1 MAITTVRTPIGPYAE
16 EDDVELLWN
25 STSGSGFDSGAV
37 GCPIFVDGYMYA
49 YAGAN
54 ILKLD
59 PATGETLI
67 SKPMEDASDFAII
80 PPTYGD
86 GMIFVGLK
94 NGRVQAFRAG
104 VPVGLHRPAGRPVQ
118 LPHHLLRRLRVRGI
132 LAGRERRGQL
142 RVPDGGR

>member
-1 MAITTVRTPIGPYAE
+1 
-16 EDDVELLWN
+16 
-25 STSGSGFDSGAV
+25 
-37 GCPIFVDGYMYA
+37 MYA

-94 NGRVQAFRAG
+94 NGRVQAFRADTLESLWVYTDPLG
-104 VPVGLHRPAGRPVQ
+104 GQSNSPITYSDAACTWDSGGARAARPTS
-118 LPHHLLRRLRVRGI
+118 
-132 LAGRERRGQL
+132 
-142 RVPDGGR
+142 VPDGGR